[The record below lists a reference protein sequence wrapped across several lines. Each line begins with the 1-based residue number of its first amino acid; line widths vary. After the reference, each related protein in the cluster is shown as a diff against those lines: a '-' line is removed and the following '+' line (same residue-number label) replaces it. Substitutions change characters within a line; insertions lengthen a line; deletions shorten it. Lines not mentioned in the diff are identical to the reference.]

1 MCQVYHRRW
10 LSSHMGSQCLLSSFK
25 LVSAVCDK
33 VDKLMVMKQVKNT
46 VQYVHKSK
54 KAKSVI

>member
-1 MCQVYHRRW
+1 
-10 LSSHMGSQCLLSSFK
+10 MGSQCLLSSFK